1 MKIAVVGANGKAG
14 KLITEEAIN
23 SGFVV
28 SAIVRNNN
36 KTIAS
41 QVIQKDLFDLNQ
53 DDVAPFDVIVN
64 AFGQPDPH
72 KQYEHSQ
79 AIAHLTSL
87 IANSPTRFIVVGG
100 AGSLYVDA
108 DHKIKLIDTP
118 EFPEQ
123 FKATAQAQGKTLE
136 ELKNQSNVQWT
147 FVSPAPDFQYEGNR
161 TGEYR
166 ISNDEVIGDY
176 VSYADFAIAIV
187 DEIANAHYVQQRFAV
202 FAK

>member
-23 SGFVV
+23 RGFDV

-72 KQYEHSQ
+72 KKYEHSQ

-123 FKATAQAQGKTLE
+123 FKATAQAQDKTLE